1 MTMLPAKVLD
11 ALARGQ
17 QIEAIR
23 LLREASGLGLKETK
37 GLIDAHLAD
46 KPMPVPTRH
55 GDAAAI
61 PAEVAEALRQGKMIE
76 AIKLLRAH
84 TGLGLQASKDRL
96 DSLKAHAQ
104 GELPD
109 GLSPGEMPHTNGRWG
124 LALILLGALAAYYFF
139 AGSAS

>member
-23 LLREASGLGLKETK
+23 LLREASGLGLKEAK

-76 AIKLLRAH
+76 AIKLLRA
-84 TGLGLQASKDRL
+84 GLGLKESKDRL
-96 DSLKAHAQ
+96 DALQAADQS
-104 GELPD
+104 ELPD

-139 AGSAS
+139 AGSAG